1 MEAAKFMVDTNS
13 EFADW
18 AVDLNEATGK
28 NAFAEGN
35 VKTAGCYWNMQGH
48 NLWFN
53 PYGVEAKCSGPQD
66 CRTICE
72 KKGIQHLYNKT
83 C

>member
-18 AVDLNEATGK
+18 TVDLNEATGK

-35 VKTAGCYWNMQGH
+35 VNTAGCYWNMQDH
-48 NLWFN
+48 NL
-53 PYGVEAKCSGPQD
+53 
-66 CRTICE
+66 
-72 KKGIQHLYNKT
+72 
-83 C
+83 